1 MYEHNEKSKSA
12 YPAIHLGHSTIMVS
26 GIKSNSVIKQ
36 HFHVTITSSFKIF
49 ILLTTYNKFEQLQ
62 NLSGMD
68 KKFNR
73 LELDCFPSLET
84 SSCKMTE
91 DASSMTLFPENKSSY
106 QKEL

>member
-1 MYEHNEKSKSA
+1 M
-12 YPAIHLGHSTIMVS
+12 
-26 GIKSNSVIKQ
+26 
-36 HFHVTITSSFKIF
+36 TITSSFEIF

-62 NLSGMD
+62 KLSGMN
-68 KKFNR
+68 KKFNW

-91 DASSMTLFPENKSSY
+91 DTSSMTLFPKTKSSY